1 MTSRNTF
8 LHPELICLPQVSS
21 QLTVAKN
28 VFKHSISLAVLMCLL
43 SYRCYWSQVTSDAD
57 ANNYIIINIHLILC
71 DSFVIVCVQ
80 FIIFKSGNS
89 TNYILKMCPTVTNGN
104 TKCVKQQH

>member
-21 QLTVAKN
+21 QSQKM
-28 VFKHSISLAVLMCLL
+28 FKHRISLGVC
-43 SYRCYWSQVTSDAD
+43 SVFTVNCISRYYWSQVTSDAD
-57 ANNYIIINIHLILC
+57 ANKYIIINIHLILC

-89 TNYILKMCPTVTNGN
+89 TNYILKMCLTVTNGN

>member
-8 LHPELICLPQVSS
+8 LHPELICLPQV
-21 QLTVAKN
+21 AKM
-28 VFKHSISLAVLMCLL
+28 FKHRISLAVMCLL
-43 SYRCYWSQVTSDAD
+43 SLVLSRCYWSQVTSDAD
-57 ANNYIIINIHLILC
+57 ANKYIIINIHLILC

>member
-21 QLTVAKN
+21 QSQKM
-28 VFKHSISLAVLMCLL
+28 FKHRISLGVVCLL
-43 SYRCYWSQVTSDAD
+43 SIVYLDIIGVKSQVMLH
-57 ANNYIIINIHLILC
+57 ANKYIIINIHLILC

-104 TKCVKQQH
+104 KKCVKQQH

>member
-8 LHPELICLPQVSS
+8 LHPELICLPQV
-21 QLTVAKN
+21 AKI
-28 VFKHSISLAVLMCLL
+28 FKHHISLAVMCFL

-57 ANNYIIINIHLILC
+57 ANKYIIINIHLILC